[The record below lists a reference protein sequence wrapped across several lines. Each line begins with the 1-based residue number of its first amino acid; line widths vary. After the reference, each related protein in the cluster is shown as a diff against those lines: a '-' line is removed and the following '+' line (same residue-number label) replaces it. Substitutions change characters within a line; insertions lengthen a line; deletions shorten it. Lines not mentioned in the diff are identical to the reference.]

1 MLEPPGSPTARSLH
15 RARIAVAT
23 MFLVNGMLF
32 GDWVPRIP
40 MIKDRVH
47 AGTGPL
53 GLALLG
59 IAVGALLTKPS
70 AGRLVARYGSGP
82 VTRVGITLSCAALVL
97 PALAVN
103 VPTLALC
110 LLGFGGAMGVND
122 VAMNAHGV
130 RVQRLM
136 GRSILSS
143 CHGVYSVGGVLG
155 ALIGGR
161 AAALGISPLVHF
173 GVAAAAL
180 GVLALAASRWLL
192 PPEGES
198 PGGAAVAAEGRAG
211 LGRDRLVLLYLLGAI
226 GLCGMVGEGA
236 VGDWGAVYLQNNLGS
251 GAEFASTGYVA
262 YSVAMA
268 VGRLGG
274 DRFISRWGGPRV
286 AAVATAFGG
295 AGLAAGLSAGRPVAA
310 VAGFAVLGLGL
321 SVVNPVAYS
330 LAGTVGGD
338 EAGPALAVVS
348 GVGGC
353 GMLAGPP
360 VIGFIAEGVGL
371 PTALGTVSVLAFLNV
386 LLISVAGRRVRVPAA
401 APVPAESAS

>member
-1 MLEPPGSPTARSLH
+1 MSAPPGSIGERALR
-15 RARIAVAT
+15 RARIAVAV

-32 GDWVPRIP
+32 GDWVPRVP
-40 MIKDRVH
+40 MIKDRIH

-82 VTRVGITLSCAALVL
+82 VTRVGISLSCGGLVL

-110 LLGFGGAMGVND
+110 LLGFGAAMGVND

-161 AAALGISPLVHF
+161 AAALGISPLIHF
-173 GVAAAAL
+173 GAVAAAL
-180 GVLALAASRWLL
+180 CVLALVASRWLL
-192 PPEGES
+192 PPGGES
-198 PGGAAVAAEGRAG
+198 PGGAAVKGARAR
-211 LGRDRLVLLYLLGAI
+211 LGRERLVLLYLLGAV

-236 VGDWGAVYLQNNLGS
+236 VGDWGAVYLHDNLGA
-251 GAEFASTGYVA
+251 GAEFAASGYVA

-268 VGRLGG
+268 AGRLGG
-274 DRFISRWGGPRV
+274 DRFISRWGGTRV
-286 AAVATAFGG
+286 AAVATGLGG
-295 AGLAAGLSAGRPVAA
+295 AGLAAGLAAGRPGAA

-330 LAGTVGGD
+330 LAGTLGGD

-348 GVGGC
+348 GIGGT

-371 PTALGTVSVLAFLNV
+371 PAALGTVSLLAFLNV
-386 LLISVAGRRVRVPAA
+386 ALITAAGRSLASAA

>member
-1 MLEPPGSPTARSLH
+1 M
-15 RARIAVAT
+15 AT

-40 MIKDRVH
+40 MIKDRIH

-180 GVLALAASRWLL
+180 GVLALAASRWLR
-192 PPEGES
+192 PAGDDEFPA
-198 PGGAAVAAEGRAG
+198 PAAAAGTRPAG
-211 LGRDRLVLLYLLGAI
+211 LGRDRLVLLYLLGAV

-236 VGDWGAVYLQNNLGS
+236 VGDWGAVYLHDNLGA
-251 GAEFASTGYVA
+251 GVEFASSGYVA

-268 VGRLGG
+268 TGRLGG

-295 AGLAAGLSAGRPVAA
+295 AGLAAGLAVGRPLAA
-310 VAGFAVLGLGL
+310 VAGFALLGLGL

-330 LAGTVGGD
+330 LAGAVGGD

-348 GVGGC
+348 GVGGS

-371 PTALGTVSVLAFLNV
+371 PAALGTVSVLAFLNV
-386 LLISVAGRRVRVPAA
+386 LLISVAGRRVRGPAT